1 MHAIA
6 RSVTPEMPAKAP
18 WAPHC
23 KPRLWSMFLWGMVV
37 LLMLPSLVVLSSFFL
52 PDEAG
57 TLTHLFHTVMGR
69 YLSNALLLLTGVGL
83 LSAICGTLTAWL
95 VTMYEFPL
103 RRILALALMLPLA
116 VPAYVLAMIYG
127 YQLDS
132 AGVVQTWL
140 RGSFGW
146 HVGEY
151 WFPAIRSTGGAILV
165 LGIASYGYVY
175 MLARMAFMRQS
186 CQLLDS
192 AKMLGVSGLS
202 LMLRVGLPMARPAIV
217 VGLALVGMETL
228 ADFGTV
234 SLYGV
239 ESFTTGIYRSWF
251 GMGDMNASAKL
262 SAMLLLFVL
271 AILWI
276 ERRSRA
282 QAKYYNATALY
293 HPLTRTQLHGAKAMA
308 ALLLCLLPV
317 ILGFITPL
325 LQLIHW
331 ALLEG
336 GFFADSKT
344 WTAVLNVLLVALP
357 ALVLT
362 LLISLCFAEQIRA
375 NPCGRLAPAIRL
387 ASSGYAIPGTVMA
400 VGVMIPLL
408 TFDKAIN
415 HLLPAYGFAQPGLLF
430 TGTLVAIIYAC
441 VVRFLA
447 VALSSVESALANIS
461 PMMDDAATMLGHTR
475 LSLARRIHMPML
487 RGGLLMAGLMVFMD
501 VVKELPATLLLRPF
515 NFETLAIRTYELAKD
530 EQLIAAA
537 APALMMVALCLPIVI
552 LMGWQMEKT
561 RASQMA

>member
-1 MHAIA
+1 MHTV
-6 RSVTPEMPAKAP
+6 SHLVTPEIPSLM
-18 WAPHC
+18 
-23 KPRLWSMFLWGMVV
+23 PRLSSLFAWAI
-37 LLMLPSLVVLSSFFL
+37 LLLLLLPPLVVLSTLFV

-57 TLTHLFHTVMGR
+57 TLTHLLHTVMGR
-69 YLSNALLLLTGVGL
+69 YLSNALLLLVGVGVVSAL
-83 LSAICGTLTAWL
+83 LGTLTAWL

-103 RRILALALMLPLA
+103 RRTLALALMLPLA
-116 VPAYVLAMIYG
+116 MPAYVLAMIYG
-127 YQLDS
+127 HQLDS

-140 RGSFGW
+140 RTSFDLQ
-146 HVGEY
+146 VGEY
-151 WFPAIRSTGGAILV
+151 WFPAIRSTGGAIAV

-192 AKMLGVSGLS
+192 ARMLGASGLP
-202 LMLRVGLPMARPAIV
+202 LLLRVGLPMARPAIM

-251 GMGDMNASAKL
+251 GMGDMNAAAKL
-262 SAMLLLFVL
+262 SALLLLFVL

-282 QAKYYNATALY
+282 QARYYNATALY
-293 HPLTRTQLHGAKAMA
+293 HPLTRTPLHGAKALAAMA
-308 ALLLCLLPV
+308 LCLLPV
-317 ILGFITPL
+317 LMGFVIPL
-325 LQLIHW
+325 LQLTRW

-336 GFFADSKT
+336 EFLADSNT
-344 WTAVLNVLLVALP
+344 WTALLNVLLVALP
-357 ALVLT
+357 ALAFT
-362 LLISLCFAEQIRA
+362 LLFALFFAEQLRTKPA
-375 NPCGRLAPAIRL
+375 GRITPVIRL
-387 ASSGYAIPGTVMA
+387 AASGYAIPGTVLA

-408 TFDKAIN
+408 AFDKAIN
-415 HLLPAYGFAQPGLLF
+415 HLLAAYGFAQPGLLL
-430 TGTLVAIIYAC
+430 TGTLVAVVYAC

-461 PMMDDAATMLGHTR
+461 PMMDDAATLLGHSR
-475 LSLARRIHMPML
+475 LSLVRRIHLPML
-487 RGGLLMAGLMVFMD
+487 CGGLLMAALMVFMD
-501 VVKELPATLLLRPF
+501 IVKELPATLLLRPF

-537 APALMMVALCLPIVI
+537 APALMMVVLCLPVVI

-561 RASQMA
+561 RASQSM